1 MLQREKRFHG
11 QFQNNMD
18 TEKLIALAYESKEEV
33 QKYRDQLLETL
44 KNKRGEQSKLSQI
57 LERLKTIPDAVEA
70 LKSVSEQ
77 IQVLTKEIEDCY
89 DTIAILNN
97 WKY

>member
-1 MLQREKRFHG
+1 
-11 QFQNNMD
+11 MD
-18 TEKLIALAYESKEEV
+18 TEKLISLAYESKEEV

-57 LERLKTIPDAVEA
+57 LERLKIIPDAVEA
-70 LKSVSEQ
+70 LKSVNEQ

>member
-1 MLQREKRFHG
+1 
-11 QFQNNMD
+11 MD

-44 KNKRGEQSKLSQI
+44 KNRRGEQSKLCQI
-57 LERLKTIPDAVEA
+57 LERLKLVPDAVEA
-70 LKSVSEQ
+70 LKNVNKQ
-77 IQVLTKEIEDCY
+77 IQILTKEIEDCY

>member
-1 MLQREKRFHG
+1 MQRKKKFHG

-18 TEKLIALAYESKEEV
+18 TEKLISLAYESKEEV

-44 KNKRGEQSKLSQI
+44 KNKRGEQNKLSQI

-89 DTIAILNN
+89 DTISILNN

>member
-1 MLQREKRFHG
+1 MRVRG
-11 QFQNNMD
+11 QSQNNMD

-44 KNKRGEQSKLSQI
+44 KNKRGEQNKLYQI

-70 LKSVSEQ
+70 LKSVSGQ

>member
-1 MLQREKRFHG
+1 MQRKKKFRG
-11 QFQNNMD
+11 QFQNNVD
-18 TEKLIALAYESKEEV
+18 IEKLISLAYESKEEV

-44 KNKRGEQSKLSQI
+44 KNKRGEQNKLSQI

-89 DTIAILNN
+89 DTISILNN

>member
-1 MLQREKRFHG
+1 
-11 QFQNNMD
+11 MD

-44 KNKRGEQSKLSQI
+44 KNKRGEQNKLSQI

>member
-1 MLQREKRFHG
+1 
-11 QFQNNMD
+11 MD

-44 KNKRGEQSKLSQI
+44 KNKRGEQNKLYQI
-57 LERLKTIPDAVEA
+57 LERLKTIPDSIET
-70 LKSVSEQ
+70 LKSVNGQ

>member
-1 MLQREKRFHG
+1 
-11 QFQNNMD
+11 MD

-33 QKYRDQLLETL
+33 QKYRDQLLEIL
-44 KNKRGEQSKLSQI
+44 KNKRGEQSKLCQI

-70 LKSVSEQ
+70 IKSINEQ
-77 IQVLTKEIEDCY
+77 IQVLIKEIEDCY
-89 DTIAILNN
+89 NTISILNN

>member
-1 MLQREKRFHG
+1 
-11 QFQNNMD
+11 MD
-18 TEKLIALAYESKEEV
+18 TEKLISLAYESKEEV

-44 KNKRGEQSKLSQI
+44 KNKRGEQNKLSQI

-89 DTIAILNN
+89 DTISILNN

>member
-1 MLQREKRFHG
+1 
-11 QFQNNMD
+11 MD

-33 QKYRDQLLETL
+33 QKYRDQLLEIL
-44 KNKRGEQSKLSQI
+44 KNKRGEHSKLCQI

-70 LKSVSEQ
+70 IKSINEQ
-77 IQVLTKEIEDCY
+77 IQVLIKEIEDCY
-89 DTIAILNN
+89 NTISILNN

>member
-1 MLQREKRFHG
+1 MLQRKKRFHG

-18 TEKLIALAYESKEEV
+18 TEKLISLAYESKEEV

-70 LKSVSEQ
+70 LKSVNEQ

-89 DTIAILNN
+89 DTISILNN

>member
-1 MLQREKRFHG
+1 MQRKKKFHG

-18 TEKLIALAYESKEEV
+18 TEKLISLAYESKEEV

>member
-1 MLQREKRFHG
+1 MQRKKKFRG

-18 TEKLIALAYESKEEV
+18 TEKLIALAYESKEEAL
-33 QKYRDQLLETL
+33 KYRDQLLETL

-70 LKSVSEQ
+70 LKSVNEQ

-89 DTIAILNN
+89 DTISILNN

>member
-1 MLQREKRFHG
+1 
-11 QFQNNMD
+11 MD

-70 LKSVSEQ
+70 LKSVNEQ

-89 DTIAILNN
+89 DTIAIFNN

>member
-1 MLQREKRFHG
+1 
-11 QFQNNMD
+11 MD
-18 TEKLIALAYESKEEV
+18 IEKLISLAYESKEEV

-44 KNKRGEQSKLSQI
+44 KNKRGEQNKLSQI

-89 DTIAILNN
+89 DTISILNN

>member
-1 MLQREKRFHG
+1 MLQRKKKFHG

-18 TEKLIALAYESKEEV
+18 TEKLISLAYESKEEV

-57 LERLKTIPDAVEA
+57 LERLKTIPYAVEA

-89 DTIAILNN
+89 NTIAILNN

>member
-1 MLQREKRFHG
+1 
-11 QFQNNMD
+11 MD

-44 KNKRGEQSKLSQI
+44 KNKRGEQNKLYQI

-70 LKSVSEQ
+70 LKSVNEQ

>member
-1 MLQREKRFHG
+1 
-11 QFQNNMD
+11 MD

-44 KNKRGEQSKLSQI
+44 KNRRGEQNKLYQI
-57 LERLKTIPDAVEA
+57 LERLKLVPDAVEA
-70 LKSVSEQ
+70 LKSVNEQ

>member
-1 MLQREKRFHG
+1 
-11 QFQNNMD
+11 MD
-18 TEKLIALAYESKEEV
+18 TEKLISLAYESKEEV

-44 KNKRGEQSKLSQI
+44 KSKRGKQSKLSQI

>member
-1 MLQREKRFHG
+1 MQRKKKFHG

-18 TEKLIALAYESKEEV
+18 TEKLISLAYESKEEV

-89 DTIAILNN
+89 DTISILNN

>member
-1 MLQREKRFHG
+1 
-11 QFQNNMD
+11 MD
-18 TEKLIALAYESKEEV
+18 TEKLISLAYESKEEV

>member
-1 MLQREKRFHG
+1 
-11 QFQNNMD
+11 MD
-18 TEKLIALAYESKEEV
+18 TEKLISLAYESKEEV

-70 LKSVSEQ
+70 LKSINEQ

-89 DTIAILNN
+89 DTISILNN

>member
-1 MLQREKRFHG
+1 MQRKKKFHG

-18 TEKLIALAYESKEEV
+18 TEKLISLAYESKEEV

-57 LERLKTIPDAVEA
+57 LERLKTIPDSIEA

>member
-1 MLQREKRFHG
+1 
-11 QFQNNMD
+11 MD
-18 TEKLIALAYESKEEV
+18 TEKLIALAYESKEEAL
-33 QKYRDQLLETL
+33 KYRDQLLETL

-57 LERLKTIPDAVEA
+57 LERLKLVPDAVEA
-70 LKSVSEQ
+70 LKSVNEQ

>member
-1 MLQREKRFHG
+1 
-11 QFQNNMD
+11 MD

-44 KNKRGEQSKLSQI
+44 KNKRSEQSKLSQI
-57 LERLKTIPDAVEA
+57 LERLKTIPDAGES
-70 LKSVSEQ
+70 LKSVNEQ

-89 DTIAILNN
+89 DAIAILNN

>member
-1 MLQREKRFHG
+1 
-11 QFQNNMD
+11 MD

-44 KNKRGEQSKLSQI
+44 KNRRGEQNKLYQI
-57 LERLKTIPDAVEA
+57 LERLKLVPDAVEA
-70 LKSVSEQ
+70 LESVNKQ

>member
-1 MLQREKRFHG
+1 
-11 QFQNNMD
+11 MD
-18 TEKLIALAYESKEEV
+18 TEKLISLAYESKEEV

-77 IQVLTKEIEDCY
+77 IQILTKEIEDCY
-89 DTIAILNN
+89 DTISILNN

>member
-1 MLQREKRFHG
+1 M
-11 QFQNNMD
+11 N

-44 KNKRGEQSKLSQI
+44 KNKREEQNKLYQI
-57 LERLKTIPDAVEA
+57 LERLIKLIPDAIESF
-70 LKSVSEQ
+70 KSVNEQ

-89 DTIAILNN
+89 DTISILNN

>member
-1 MLQREKRFHG
+1 MLQRKKRFHG

>member
-1 MLQREKRFHG
+1 MRVRG

-44 KNKRGEQSKLSQI
+44 KNKRGEQNKLYQI
-57 LERLKTIPDAVEA
+57 LERLKTIPDSIET
-70 LKSVSEQ
+70 LKSVNGQ

>member
-1 MLQREKRFHG
+1 
-11 QFQNNMD
+11 MD

-44 KNKRGEQSKLSQI
+44 KNKRGEQNKLYQI

-70 LKSVSEQ
+70 LKNVNKQ
-77 IQVLTKEIEDCY
+77 IQILTKEIEDCY

>member
-1 MLQREKRFHG
+1 
-11 QFQNNMD
+11 MD

-57 LERLKTIPDAVEA
+57 LERLKIIPDAVEA
-70 LKSVSEQ
+70 LKSVNEQ

>member
-1 MLQREKRFHG
+1 
-11 QFQNNMD
+11 MD

-44 KNKRGEQSKLSQI
+44 KNRRGEQSKLYQI
-57 LERLKTIPDAVEA
+57 LERLKLVPDAVEA
-70 LKSVSEQ
+70 LESVNKQ

>member
-1 MLQREKRFHG
+1 
-11 QFQNNMD
+11 MD

-57 LERLKTIPDAVEA
+57 LERLKTIPDSIET
-70 LKSVSEQ
+70 LKSVNEQ
-77 IQVLTKEIEDCY
+77 IQVPTKEIEDCY

>member
-1 MLQREKRFHG
+1 
-11 QFQNNMD
+11 MD

-44 KNKRGEQSKLSQI
+44 KNKRGEQNKLYQI
-57 LERLKTIPDAVEA
+57 LERLKTIPDAVES
-70 LKSVSEQ
+70 LKSVNEQ

>member
-1 MLQREKRFHG
+1 MRVRG
-11 QFQNNMD
+11 QSQNNMD

-44 KNKRGEQSKLSQI
+44 KNKRGEQNKLYQI
-57 LERLKTIPDAVEA
+57 LERLKTIPDSIET
-70 LKSVSEQ
+70 LKSVNGQ

>member
-1 MLQREKRFHG
+1 
-11 QFQNNMD
+11 MD
-18 TEKLIALAYESKEEV
+18 TEKLISLAYESKEEV

-44 KNKRGEQSKLSQI
+44 KSKRGEQSKLSQI

-70 LKSVSEQ
+70 LKSVNEQ

-89 DTIAILNN
+89 DTISILNN